1 MQINPTY
8 AFYGEEMDESFKVQC
23 TKCGK
28 TKDYEAYA
36 DDVYED
42 YSPCSFCENITCIE
56 CEKKG
61 YYLIPVTRAGL
72 DHGICSFC
80 FKSDEITCRKS
91 AVYYSDWKK
100 LHIKYKKLKE
110 EKNTYIK
117 QLEEEIKLL
126 KAMVDFQ
133 PGGEGY
139 LATRDHFKQLQNND
153 KN

>member
-1 MQINPTY
+1 MQINPRG
-8 AFYGEEMDESFKVQC
+8 AFHGEIGENFILQC

-28 TKDYEAYA
+28 TKEYEAYA
-36 DDVYED
+36 DDVDED

-56 CEKKG
+56 CQNKG
-61 YYLIPVTRAGL
+61 YYLIPVIRAGL
-72 DHGICSFC
+72 DDGICSFC
-80 FKSDEITCRKS
+80 FKSDEITCSKS